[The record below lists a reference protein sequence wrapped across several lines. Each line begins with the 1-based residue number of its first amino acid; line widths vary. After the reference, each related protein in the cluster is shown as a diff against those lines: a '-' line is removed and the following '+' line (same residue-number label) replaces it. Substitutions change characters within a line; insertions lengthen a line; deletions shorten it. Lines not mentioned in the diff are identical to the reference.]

1 MLDPIVSKALSL
13 AGSEFSLG
21 GAGKAG
27 GVGGVGGGT
36 GTGAVGGDAGGGGF
50 GKALS
55 NAIGG
60 LQGSLDQSSAAA
72 QSLATGQATDVS
84 QVAMTVERAVLE
96 LQLATQIRN
105 KSVEAYQEI
114 FRMNV

>member
-1 MLDPIVSKALSL
+1 MIDPIVSKALSL
-13 AGSEFSLG
+13 AGNEFSLG

-27 GVGGVGGGT
+27 GVGGAGGGT
-36 GTGAVGGDAGGGGF
+36 GTGAVGGEAGSGSF
-50 GKALS
+50 GELLG
-55 NAIGG
+55 NAISG
-60 LQGSLDQSSAAA
+60 LQGSIDQSSAAA
-72 QSLATGQATDVS
+72 SSLATGQATDVS
-84 QVAMTVERAVLE
+84 HVAMTVEKAVLE

>member
-13 AGSEFSLG
+13 AGNEFSLG
-21 GAGKAG
+21 GAGKVGGAG
-27 GVGGVGGGT
+27 GGGAGTGADAVGGG
-36 GTGAVGGDAGGGGF
+36 DGGGF
-50 GKALS
+50 GKALT
-55 NAIGG
+55 NAIGN
-60 LQGSLDQSSAAA
+60 LQGSIDQSTAASNA
-72 QSLATGQATDVS
+72 LATGQATDVS

-105 KSVEAYQEI
+105 KGVEAYQEI